1 MFAMPAWQSHIE
13 GMKSSAI
20 NTNNQAENNMN
31 NTCPTH
37 GNTLI
42 LSMSGGGVCLFCNHN
57 NSVPSPQLEAP
68 QLSPKSGV

>member
-1 MFAMPAWQSHIE
+1 
-13 GMKSSAI
+13 
-20 NTNNQAENNMN
+20 MN

-68 QLSPKSGV
+68 QLTPKSGV